1 MAKFFKTMPW
11 PLSYAI
17 KGLYILSAL
26 CISGLLIYGAL
37 NIMGVFNQNAGKP
50 ETWGNLIFNVVL
62 FCTMMGIM
70 YKLAN
75 IGGFL
80 SNNPKF
86 QLLLN
91 TVLFIPCALSYIPC
105 ILIILMHFLFY
116 LLGICHVND
125 IVPAKPYEVKI
136 LFVSMLLLGAYF
148 VWVGF
153 LQHYIQAAYL
163 TQGGRQLVNQPIPTH
178 QLTNI
183 ISYQQLSKSD
193 TFNYQYAMSFW
204 VYIDAFTSK
213 STHIAPLLSYGDNP
227 LVKYS
232 SETNTLYITVKQDMG
247 EDNNNNN
254 NKRNTVKDSL
264 HTIITREQEK
274 INNQW
279 LHDKNGI
286 RDAIEQVKQMPS
298 FGNNDIDAD
307 GNRIIYTH
315 SDVQLQKW
323 NHILLNCSGGTL
335 DVFYNGSL
343 VKSAIEVV
351 PYMSLDMLTVG
362 SDNGI
367 RGHVANVM
375 YFQQPIDYL
384 TVNTMYSSLKS
395 ANPPVIPDNNTDI
408 IQ

>member
-1 MAKFFKTMPW
+1 
-11 PLSYAI
+11 
-17 KGLYILSAL
+17 
-26 CISGLLIYGAL
+26 
-37 NIMGVFNQNAGKP
+37 
-50 ETWGNLIFNVVL
+50 
-62 FCTMMGIM
+62 
-70 YKLAN
+70 
-75 IGGFL
+75 
-80 SNNPKF
+80 
-86 QLLLN
+86 
-91 TVLFIPCALSYIPC
+91 
-105 ILIILMHFLFY
+105 
-116 LLGICHVND
+116 
-125 IVPAKPYEVKI
+125 
-136 LFVSMLLLGAYF
+136 
-148 VWVGF
+148 
-153 LQHYIQAAYL
+153 
-163 TQGGRQLVNQPIPTH
+163 
-178 QLTNI
+178 
-183 ISYQQLSKSD
+183 
-193 TFNYQYAMSFW
+193 
-204 VYIDAFTSK
+204 
-213 STHIAPLLSYGDNP
+213 

-232 SETNTLYITVKQDMG
+232 SETNTLYITVKQDTG
-247 EDNNNNN
+247 ENGNNNNHK
-254 NKRNTVKDSL
+254 KRPKDSL
-264 HTIITREQEK
+264 QDSLHAIITREQQK

-279 LHDKNGI
+279 LHGKNGI

-395 ANPPVIPDNNTDI
+395 ANPPVIPDNNTAI